1 MPPNKPLRLTDRQ
14 REVYNYYRKFIGAYC
29 EAPTLVEA
37 AEGLGVSTASVCEI
51 LGRLE
56 QKGWITR
63 RPRAWRGVD
72 LVDGVW

>member
-1 MPPNKPLRLTDRQ
+1 MPNSKPLRLTNRQ
-14 REVYNYYRKFIGAYC
+14 REVYNYYRRYIQYNC

-37 AEGLGVSTASVCEI
+37 SENLGVSRASVCEI

-56 QKGWITR
+56 SKGWITR

-72 LVDGVW
+72 LVEGIS